1 MIQVITTVFSE
12 LFGIIPRAIGNMWDA
27 FCFPSTTFTPQ
38 EPSLK
43 REKKKDGVIRS
54 QQDDLSSMASESRS
68 QDLTIGRQKL
78 HIERL
83 TKRLETLEKE
93 NASLRFKLREAN
105 SNYRRMY
112 SIR

>member
-1 MIQVITTVFSE
+1 
-12 LFGIIPRAIGNMWDA
+12 
-27 FCFPSTTFTPQ
+27 
-38 EPSLK
+38 
-43 REKKKDGVIRS
+43 
-54 QQDDLSSMASESRS
+54 MASDNGALE
-68 QDLTIGRQKL
+68 LVVGRQKL